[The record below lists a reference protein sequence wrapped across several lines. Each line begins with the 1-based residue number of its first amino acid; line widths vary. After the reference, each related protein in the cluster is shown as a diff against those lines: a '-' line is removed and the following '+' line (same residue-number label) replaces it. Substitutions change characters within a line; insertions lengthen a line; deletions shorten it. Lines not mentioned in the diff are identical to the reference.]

1 LSPDSEQRHS
11 AVALRARRDADRWA
25 ATATDDMK
33 LPTTDEIHEA
43 RAPMASLIGKS
54 EKALQKLPPGT
65 WQHTM
70 LQNNLKALRIAFA
83 LLNKGTDGAD
93 GFTQA
98 ELREARA
105 ALASMIG
112 KTEKTQAG
120 FSPGTSP
127 HTLQRNRRKALRI
140 AEALMDAGSASRRSP
155 GSGQRECY
163 AGPEHRNC
171 VERRSGL
178 ASGPRLNGHPSGQ

>member
-1 LSPDSEQRHS
+1 
-11 AVALRARRDADRWA
+11 
-25 ATATDDMK
+25 MK

-98 ELREARA
+98 ELRR
-105 ALASMIG
+105 
-112 KTEKTQAG
+112 
-120 FSPGTSP
+120 P
-127 HTLQRNRRKALRI
+127 ALR
-140 AEALMDAGSASRRSP
+140 LLP
-155 GSGQRECY
+155 
-163 AGPEHRNC
+163 
-171 VERRSGL
+171 
-178 ASGPRLNGHPSGQ
+178 